1 MIKILL
7 AEDDEIMRVTLFDRL
22 NGEGWSVDDVAD
34 GTDALVK
41 IKQQNYH
48 IVISDIRM
56 PGLDGVSLLG
66 HIKKISPQTDVIL
79 MTAFGE
85 VDDAVK
91 CLKKGAS
98 DYILKPF
105 DMDDLSIRVNRIV
118 EQQAMRT
125 KCAALEER
133 IQKPEMIGSSTA
145 MQEIQEL
152 ISSVALSNSTVLITG
167 ESGTGKELVAAAVH
181 DQSPRNKGPYVRLN
195 CAAIPENLIES
206 ELFGH
211 EKGAFTGADSKKTG
225 KFQLANGGTIL
236 LDEIGDMPLGLQ
248 VKILRVLQ
256 EREIEVVG
264 GRFPI
269 PVDVRILC
277 STSKNLDEEVEK
289 GTFRMDLLY
298 RLKVIPIKIPPLRER
313 KEDIPELCENFL
325 AEFSCMRGFDLQL
338 SEPALFRLKEYG
350 YPGNIRELKN
360 IVERASV
367 LTKKPL
373 ITDELI
379 PSDLSASHAECP
391 EQDTVNLAEAIAY
404 AEKNCIERALTK
416 TNGNKTEAAKLL
428 GISRK
433 NLWEKMKSV
442 ASVSP

>member
-22 NGEGWSVDDVAD
+22 KGDGWSVDEVAD
-34 GTDALVK
+34 GTSALVK
-41 IKQQNYH
+41 IKQQNYQ

-85 VDDAVK
+85 VDDAVN

-118 EQQAMRT
+118 EQQAMKT
-125 KCAALEER
+125 KCAALEESVKKSE
-133 IQKPEMIGSSTA
+133 IIGTSPGMSK
-145 MQEIQEL
+145 IQEL
-152 ISSVALSNSTVLITG
+152 ISSVAPSDSTVLITG
-167 ESGTGKELVAAAVH
+167 ESGTGKELVALAVH
-181 DQSPRNKGPYVRLN
+181 ERSARKRGPYVKLN

-211 EKGAFTGADSKKTG
+211 EKGAFTGADSKKMG

-248 VKILRVLQ
+248 VKLLRVLQ

-269 PVDVRILC
+269 PVNVRILC
-277 STSKNLDEEVEK
+277 STAKNLDEEVEK
-289 GTFRMDLLY
+289 GNFRMDLLY
-298 RLKVIPIKIPPLRER
+298 RLKVIPIEIPPLRER
-313 KEDIPELCENFL
+313 KEDIPELCAYFL
-325 AEFSCMRGFDLQL
+325 SEFSIMRGFELQL
-338 SEPALFRLKEYG
+338 SASAMSRLTAYD

-360 IVERASV
+360 IIERASV
-367 LTKKPL
+367 LTKSPL

-379 PSDLSASHAECP
+379 PSDLSSGNEAECL
-391 EQDTVNLAEAIAY
+391 EKDTVNLAEAIACV
-404 AEKNCIERALTK
+404 EKRCIERALAR

-433 NLWEKMKSV
+433 NLWEKMKS
-442 ASVSP
+442 AGL